1 MGRNSHFGDIY
12 LKVEPLGFPDRLHMD
27 YERDFLSDNRKDG
40 VAISRDGE
48 DPKCAV
54 SRERSGVQF
63 GAY

>member
-1 MGRNSHFGDIY
+1 M
-12 LKVEPLGFPDRLHMD
+12 KVEPLGFPDRLHMD

-54 SRERSGVQF
+54 SRERSGVKF